1 MNWES
6 GEKMGCAQVETQ
18 IERAGDRVRIEEVE
32 ERMLFKEV

>member
-6 GEKMGCAQVETQ
+6 GEKMGCTQVETQ
-18 IERAGDRVRIEEVE
+18 IARAGDRAGIEEVE